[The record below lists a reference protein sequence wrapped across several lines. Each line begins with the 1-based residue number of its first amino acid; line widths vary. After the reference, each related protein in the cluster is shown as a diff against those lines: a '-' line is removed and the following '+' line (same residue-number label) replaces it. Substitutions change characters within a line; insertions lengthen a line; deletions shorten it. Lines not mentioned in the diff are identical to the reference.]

1 MNERL
6 EYLREEK
13 DLLKKDVAKI
23 LGVVDSVYT
32 EWENEKLA
40 IPTRRLYQIA
50 NYYEVNID
58 YIVGLTEKRIKL
70 KSKNDIDIKIVSTRL
85 REVRKSLNFTMREL
99 ASKLNTTSS
108 VISNYENEK
117 YLILS
122 TFLIELCKISNYS
135 MDYILGRTDVKI
147 LNSLE

>member
-32 EWENEKLA
+32 EWENEKLT
-40 IPTRRLYQIA
+40 IPTRRLYQLA

-58 YIVGLTEKRIKL
+58 YIVGLTDKRIKL
-70 KSKNDIDIKIVSTRL
+70 KSKNDIDIKVVSTR
-85 REVRKSLNFTMREL
+85 
-99 ASKLNTTSS
+99 
-108 VISNYENEK
+108 
-117 YLILS
+117 
-122 TFLIELCKISNYS
+122 
-135 MDYILGRTDVKI
+135 
-147 LNSLE
+147 

>member
-40 IPTRRLYQIA
+40 IPTRRLYQLA

-58 YIVGLTEKRIKL
+58 YIVGLTDKRIKL
-70 KSKNDIDIKIVSTRL
+70 KSKNDIDIKVVSTRL
-85 REVRKSLNFTMREL
+85 REVRKSLNLTMREL

-108 VISNYENEK
+108 AISNYENEK

-135 MDYILGRTDVKI
+135 IDYILGRTDIK
-147 LNSLE
+147 NTK

>member
-58 YIVGLTEKRIKL
+58 YIVGLTDKRIKL
-70 KSKNDIDIKIVSTRL
+70 KSKNDIDIKVVSTRL
-85 REVRKSLNFTMREL
+85 KEVRKSLNLTMREL
-99 ASKLNTTSS
+99 SSKLNTTSS
-108 VISNYENEK
+108 AISNYENEK

-135 MDYILGRTDVKI
+135 IDYILGRTDIK
-147 LNSLE
+147 NTK

>member
-32 EWENEKLA
+32 EWENEKLT
-40 IPTRRLYQIA
+40 IPTRKLDELA

-58 YIVGLTEKRIKL
+58 YIVGLTDKRIKI

-85 REVRKSLNFTMREL
+85 REVRKSLNLTMREL

-108 VISNYENEK
+108 AISNYENEK

-135 MDYILGRTDVKI
+135 IDYILGRTDIK
-147 LNSLE
+147 NTK

>member
-58 YIVGLTEKRIKL
+58 YIVGLTDKRIKL
-70 KSKNDIDIKIVSTRL
+70 KSKNDIDIKVVSTRL
-85 REVRKSLNFTMREL
+85 REVRKSLNLTMREL
-99 ASKLNTTSS
+99 SSKLNTTSS
-108 VISNYENEK
+108 AISNYENEK

-135 MDYILGRTDVKI
+135 IDYILGRTYIKNI
-147 LNSLE
+147 K

>member
-40 IPTRRLYQIA
+40 IPTRRLYQLA

-58 YIVGLTEKRIKL
+58 YIVGLTDKRIKI

-85 REVRKSLNFTMREL
+85 REVRKSLNLTMREL

-108 VISNYENEK
+108 AISNYENEK

-135 MDYILGRTDVKI
+135 IDYILGRTDIK
-147 LNSLE
+147 NTK

>member
-23 LGVVDSVYT
+23 LGVVDSVYA
-32 EWENEKLA
+32 EWENEKLT

-58 YIVGLTEKRIKL
+58 YIVGLTDKRIKL

-85 REVRKSLNFTMREL
+85 REVRKSLNLTMREL

-108 VISNYENEK
+108 AISNYENEK

-135 MDYILGRTDVKI
+135 IDYILGRTDIKK
-147 LNSLE
+147 LK

>member
-40 IPTRRLYQIA
+40 IPTRRLYQLA

-58 YIVGLTEKRIKL
+58 YIVGLTDKRIKI

-85 REVRKSLNFTMREL
+85 REVRKSLNLTMREL

-108 VISNYENEK
+108 AISNYENEK

-135 MDYILGRTDVKI
+135 IDYILGRTDIKK
-147 LNSLE
+147 LK

>member
-32 EWENEKLA
+32 EWENEKLT
-40 IPTRRLYQIA
+40 IPTRRLYQLA

-58 YIVGLTEKRIKL
+58 YIVGLTDKRIKL
-70 KSKNDIDIKIVSTRL
+70 KSKNDIDIKVVSTRL
-85 REVRKSLNFTMREL
+85 REVRKSLNLTMREL

-108 VISNYENEK
+108 AISNYENEK

-135 MDYILGRTDVKI
+135 IDYILGRTDIKK
-147 LNSLE
+147 LK

>member
-13 DLLKKDVAKI
+13 DLLKKDIAKI

-32 EWENEKLA
+32 EWENEKLT
-40 IPTRRLYQIA
+40 IPTRRLYQLA

-58 YIVGLTEKRIKL
+58 YIVGLTDKRIKL
-70 KSKNDIDIKIVSTRL
+70 KSKNDIDIKVVSTRL
-85 REVRKSLNFTMREL
+85 REVRKSLNLTMREL

-108 VISNYENEK
+108 AISNYENEK

-135 MDYILGRTDVKI
+135 IDYILGRTDIKK
-147 LNSLE
+147 LK

>member
-13 DLLKKDVAKI
+13 DLLKKDIAKI

-32 EWENEKLA
+32 EWENEKLT
-40 IPTRRLYQIA
+40 IPTRRLYQLA

-58 YIVGLTEKRIKL
+58 YIVGLTDKRIKI

-85 REVRKSLNFTMREL
+85 REVRKSLNLTMREL

-108 VISNYENEK
+108 AISNYENEK

-135 MDYILGRTDVKI
+135 IDYILGRTDIKK
-147 LNSLE
+147 LK

>member
-32 EWENEKLA
+32 EWENEKLT
-40 IPTRRLYQIA
+40 IPTRRLYQLA

-58 YIVGLTEKRIKL
+58 YIVGLTDKRIKL
-70 KSKNDIDIKIVSTRL
+70 KSKNDIDIKVVSTRL
-85 REVRKSLNFTMREL
+85 REVRKSLNLTMREL
-99 ASKLNTTSS
+99 SSKLNTTSS
-108 VISNYENEK
+108 AISNYENEK

-135 MDYILGRTDVKI
+135 IDYILGRTYIKNI
-147 LNSLE
+147 K

>member
-58 YIVGLTEKRIKL
+58 YIVGLTDKRIKL
-70 KSKNDIDIKIVSTRL
+70 KSKNDIDIKVVSTRL
-85 REVRKSLNFTMREL
+85 REVRKSLNLTMREL

-108 VISNYENEK
+108 AISNYENEK

-135 MDYILGRTDVKI
+135 IDYILGRTDIKK
-147 LNSLE
+147 LK

>member
-13 DLLKKDVAKI
+13 DLLKKDIAKI

-32 EWENEKLA
+32 EWENEKLT
-40 IPTRRLYQIA
+40 IPTRRLYQLA

-58 YIVGLTEKRIKL
+58 YIVGLTDKRIKI

-85 REVRKSLNFTMREL
+85 REVRKSLNLTMREL

-108 VISNYENEK
+108 AISNYENEK

-135 MDYILGRTDVKI
+135 IDYILGRTDIK
-147 LNSLE
+147 NTK

>member
-32 EWENEKLA
+32 EWENEKLT
-40 IPTRRLYQIA
+40 IPTRRLYQLA

-58 YIVGLTEKRIKL
+58 YIVGLTDKRIKL
-70 KSKNDIDIKIVSTRL
+70 KSENDIDIKVVSTRL
-85 REVRKSLNFTMREL
+85 REVRKSLNLTMREL

-108 VISNYENEK
+108 AISNYENEK

-135 MDYILGRTDVKI
+135 IDYILGRTDIKK
-147 LNSLE
+147 LK

>member
-40 IPTRRLYQIA
+40 IPTRRLYQLA

-58 YIVGLTEKRIKL
+58 YIVGLTDKRIKL
-70 KSKNDIDIKIVSTRL
+70 KSKNDIDIKVVSTRL
-85 REVRKSLNFTMREL
+85 REVRKSLNLTMREL

-108 VISNYENEK
+108 AISNYENEK

-135 MDYILGRTDVKI
+135 IDYILGRTDIKK
-147 LNSLE
+147 LK